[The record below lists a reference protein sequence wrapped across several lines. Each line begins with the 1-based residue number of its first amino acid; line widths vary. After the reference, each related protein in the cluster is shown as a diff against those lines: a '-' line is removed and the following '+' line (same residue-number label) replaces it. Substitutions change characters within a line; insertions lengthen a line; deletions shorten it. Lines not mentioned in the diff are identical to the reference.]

1 MKRHEALVQLSR
13 DHHFGLLLC
22 WKLKEG
28 LKKEISPERMSK
40 YIKLFYSGNLAP
52 HFLEEE
58 EYIFPLLGNDHP
70 LITEAISQ
78 HREFETMIAAGF
90 ETTEQ
95 IQTFKDLL
103 ELHIRT
109 EERQIFPEI
118 EKTASEEQLN
128 SLLKLDFPEL
138 KEPEYEDIFWK
149 EGS

>member
-28 LKKEISPERMSK
+28 MKKEVSADRMGK
-40 YIKLFYSGNLAP
+40 YIEVFYQHNLKP
-52 HFLEEE
+52 HFAEEE
-58 EYIFPLLGNDHP
+58 STIFKILGNDHP

-78 HREFETMIAAGF
+78 HHAFKSMIDDGFETM
-90 ETTEQ
+90 EQ
-95 IQTFKDLL
+95 IEIFRSLL

-118 EKTASEEQLN
+118 EKQATTEQLEE
-128 SLLKLDFPEL
+128 LLQLDHPEL
-138 KEPEYEDIFWK
+138 KEPEYADIFWK
-149 EGS
+149 